1 MGGLLRL
8 GFPFFSPSLLPL
20 FPPPFFFLLSGVTSS
35 FRGVVAWGGGETV
48 VVVVVAGGGCAD
60 KKLVSSAKLGP
71 SRNNELLL
79 RGTMGVD
86 IVLTIDARP
95 LSRDVG
101 LKRLCASSNTE
112 KQTKFTNCEFKFE
125 IQWRLS
131 SRVDS
136 PSRRRYFS
144 SLRTRS
150 ITRSTSSL
158 ASMHQLS
165 KSPILTQIFTT

>member
-1 MGGLLRL
+1 MGGLLGL

-20 FPPPFFFLLSGVTSS
+20 FPPPFSFLLSADTS
-35 FRGVVAWGGGETV
+35 FRVVIAWGGGETV

-60 KKLVSSAKLGP
+60 EKLVSSARSGL

-79 RGTMGVD
+79 RGTMGVN
-86 IVLTIDARP
+86 IMLTIDAHP
-95 LSRDVG
+95 LGQDVG
-101 LKRLCASSNTE
+101 LKRLHASSNTE

-125 IQWRLS
+125 IRRRLL

-136 PSRRRYFS
+136 LSRWRYFS